1 MGGKHYGRMHE
12 NLLLC
17 STSSRSMPRGFVLRE
32 RKLWRDAQIKYRE
45 TERVKGTIAL

>member
-1 MGGKHYGRMHE
+1 MGGKHYGRMHV

-17 STSSRSMPRGFVLRE
+17 STSSPMPRGFVLRE

-45 TERVKGTIAL
+45 TGRVKGTIAL